1 MLSDIPSI
9 LVALC
14 EAYLLAGLVVAVLFL
29 VWGIEAVDAG
39 THGSYAF
46 RVLLVP
52 GLILLWPLV
61 ILRWAQLMQ
70 PLEPRSVRTHMQRH
84 VTTWIVLTLLIPFIL
99 VAAAIERRA
108 PLPNP
113 SSERLSADRVQP

>member
-1 MLSDIPSI
+1 M
-9 LVALC
+9 V
-14 EAYLLAGLVVAVLFL
+14 GLVVAVLFL